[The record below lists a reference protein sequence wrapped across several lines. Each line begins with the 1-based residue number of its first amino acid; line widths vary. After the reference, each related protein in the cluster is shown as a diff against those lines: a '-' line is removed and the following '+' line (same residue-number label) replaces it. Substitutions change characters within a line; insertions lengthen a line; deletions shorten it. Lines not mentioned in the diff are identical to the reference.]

1 MSWTQLHPNDES
13 MMKKANGGMVSLE
26 FDGTDYLFMVGG
38 MGPTP
43 AVKHPQFQYV
53 YDQMGR
59 VITNEQLLYKLSNGQ
74 FTVPSVSGHCC
85 PPNGAFTIDKI
96 NQNKGIMVGG
106 ASASNVYMFTVTRN
120 TIHWENVT
128 ISGEGLWN
136 ERLYHASA
144 IINVDST
151 SPALVVIGGASGIIE
166 LTKEC
171 LLFDNITTGQ
181 FSCKKIPLPNSVT
194 DRYNHSLTAVAM
206 SPNCVWLVIVGG
218 TEGFMNHA
226 PITDTN
232 RLIMIAELVNI
243 EAGEWTV
250 QSVLDGNDLTS
261 KKYQEKYLSYSK
273 TRTWWMDQLIE
284 YPTEKVMKLQRYIQS
299 LHQELQVA
307 HENKVSL
314 QEALTEANKQGS
326 KVDGSQLVIMNEKLE
341 QVLKQKQILTEDN
354 EKLRATVAYNEVYIT
369 EIEEEKK
376 QVEEEKRKVEDENK
390 QAKKE
395 KKEAEEEKRQLEEQ
409 YLIDKQ
415 ITKKLKAKVAV
426 NDVYITELEEENEK
440 VEKKYHK
447 EKQITKELKAKVADN
462 ELCTAKLLKEK
473 EEWDLTKVTNTKEVQ
488 FDYMIPSM
496 DNLECLSDVQVA
508 EKKLFLIQGD
518 KPQLMNWE
526 KYGLRIGV
534 QEGSLL
540 SSETVEAAV
549 VALVGG
555 QFEFPPN
562 TVLVSA
568 VYAVS
573 LSKPLLKRLK
583 LEIQHCIDLRG
594 RPDLAQYLKFA
605 IAPVSTPSLPYQ
617 FSLIEGGEFS
627 SNGGYGFIERKDFCL
642 VCILG
647 LLIVSMTGGGGGG
660 GQQQQGTGSQGA
672 GVVPAQ
678 GGNAPVPQQQPVVNP
693 QTQGEQSQEGQQPQ
707 GGDALTVLAQQQQP
721 GVNEQ
726 TNGQQ
731 GEEGQEGQEQDAQL
745 QSGDQSQSQNEQQE
759 EGNLQKG
766 GNQQG
771 GKAER
776 ESKKQPEQLELQQQ
790 KGGREEDPVHVEII
804 DGKEDQIDENSI
816 PVSTGSVTSPLASPV
831 AAFESKNK
839 IEVLDKP
846 QADSKDVHSTGVKE
860 ATNYAGLV
868 YYEKDDVGDLVTFT
882 AAKKLNALLEII
894 KKEYPQAKRGPYT
907 YFHIA
912 SPDGFVE
919 LNLNAPQDEP
929 FTGWSIKPHIKPCRL
944 YQDDINNF
952 GDKDYPLPPSCPISV
967 YGSPDAVP
975 TLNYSVPL
983 MGVVRPVTI
992 YILAS
997 LRITNTASSNVGPGV
1012 PATVDVER
1020 VKRIINDVLVSH
1032 HAALNSLKSSLSD
1045 LADQLYTARLITDQV
1060 KETCS
1065 MDAFVAEFKASLN
1078 FKRKL
1083 PQVQEHCQKFLS
1095 SFIAVRGS
1103 YADAAIALGEDW
1115 IEAINELGF
1124 DYNINL
1130 DA

>member
-1 MSWTQLHPNDES
+1 MSSTYKFKGRIEHSAPVIGDSLYLWGGGQLNLPLVHDSPQKRKLTSTVETFSFSSARWSSHLTRGTPPLGVIGYYCTTFRSNIYYYAGYCGHDLCCYNSLNVLNTLTMSWTQLHPNDES

-508 EKKLFLIQGD
+508 E
-518 KPQLMNWE
+518 
-526 KYGLRIGV
+526 
-534 QEGSLL
+534 
-540 SSETVEAAV
+540 
-549 VALVGG
+549 
-555 QFEFPPN
+555 
-562 TVLVSA
+562 
-568 VYAVS
+568 
-573 LSKPLLKRLK
+573 
-583 LEIQHCIDLRG
+583 
-594 RPDLAQYLKFA
+594 
-605 IAPVSTPSLPYQ
+605 
-617 FSLIEGGEFS
+617 
-627 SNGGYGFIERKDFCL
+627 FCL

-647 LLIVSMTGGGGGG
+647 EEWANGG
-660 GQQQQGTGSQGA
+660 SNC
-672 GVVPAQ
+672 VPIAS
-678 GGNAPVPQQQPVVNP
+678 VN
-693 QTQGEQSQEGQQPQ
+693 
-707 GGDALTVLAQQQQP
+707 GDT
-721 GVNEQ
+721 EE
-726 TNGQQ
+726 
-731 GEEGQEGQEQDAQL
+731 GEEEEEQP
-745 QSGDQSQSQNEQQE
+745 QQE
-759 EGNLQKG
+759 ENDQEEENLQEAIDHWQQEELEDNEHQQVEMEEGDEYKG
-766 GNQQG
+766 EDDGSSSDSSSVSKETNSTIGTG
-771 GKAER
+771 GAAK
-776 ESKKQPEQLELQQQ
+776 ESNNEKNGSKINEGLE
-790 KGGREEDPVHVEII
+790 P
-804 DGKEDQIDENSI
+804 IDEHSSSTKPI
-816 PVSTGSVTSPLASPV
+816 PSSSMT
-831 AAFESKNK
+831 E
-839 IEVLDKP
+839 I
-846 QADSKDVHSTGVKE
+846 HSTGVKE

-868 YYEKDDVGDLVTFT
+868 YYEEDGVGDLVTFT
-882 AAKKLNALLEII
+882 AVKKLDALLEFI
-894 KKEYPQAKRGPYT
+894 KKEHPKAKQRPHF
-907 YFHIA
+907 YFCIA
-912 SPDGFVE
+912 SPDGYIE
-919 LNLNAPQDEP
+919 LNLNAQQDEP
-929 FTGWSIKPHIKPCRL
+929 FTGWSIKPHIKSCRL
-944 YQDDINNF
+944 RQRDIYNF
-952 GDKDYPLPPSCPISV
+952 GDKDYPLPPSCLLSV
-967 YGSPDAVP
+967 YSSPNAVP
-975 TLNYSVPL
+975 TLHYSVPVE
-983 MGVVRPVTI
+983 GVADPVTL
-992 YILAS
+992 YIQLSRRTTLSTAVAPSSSGNDEDKPVPTKRKREGGFDIKNAKQKIKKVMIENHTDFAGLLQFS
-997 LRITNTASSNVGPGV
+997 LVHVANKLFEVHMIPPEVQQSPTYDAISTCFVNMMSLLDSKSDLEDHCMIFLEALSSVGGPI
-1012 PATVDVER
+1012 ER
-1020 VKRIINDVLVSH
+1020 VAKRLREKWT
-1032 HAALNSLKSSLSD
+1032 AALEGALQFKQS
-1045 LADQLYTARLITDQV
+1045 V
-1060 KETCS
+1060 K
-1065 MDAFVAEFKASLN
+1065 
-1078 FKRKL
+1078 
-1083 PQVQEHCQKFLS
+1083 
-1095 SFIAVRGS
+1095 
-1103 YADAAIALGEDW
+1103 
-1115 IEAINELGF
+1115 
-1124 DYNINL
+1124 
-1130 DA
+1130 